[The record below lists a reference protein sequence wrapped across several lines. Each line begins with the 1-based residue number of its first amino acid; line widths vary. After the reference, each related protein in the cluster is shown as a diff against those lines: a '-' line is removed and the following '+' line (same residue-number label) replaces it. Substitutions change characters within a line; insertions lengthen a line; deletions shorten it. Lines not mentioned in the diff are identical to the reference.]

1 MHYISVS
8 EVLNTLYFS
17 VKSSQYII
25 FQCLKFSIH
34 YISAIAAK
42 VIQTRTMDDQN
53 SFVKVTVSKVL
64 KRGKLHI
71 HEFRDTNL
79 WVKSNCVCPKLK
91 KNREYFITGYE
102 DIILNRLIYTP
113 TSLVARWNT
122 RMEAKVKVIH
132 FPTTQANP
140 DHYWPA
146 SETSCKWR
154 FAGGP
159 IVARD
164 CMLAGL
170 FIYDIYRLENKQICS
185 QRTNA
190 TISKKTV

>member
-1 MHYISVS
+1 
-8 EVLNTLYFS
+8 
-17 VKSSQYII
+17 
-25 FQCLKFSIH
+25 
-34 YISAIAAK
+34 
-42 VIQTRTMDDQN
+42 MDDQN

-113 TSLVARWNT
+113 TSLVARWNS

-132 FPTTQANP
+132 FPTTHANP
-140 DHYWPA
+140 DLYWPA
-146 SETSCKWR
+146 TETPFKWR
-154 FAGGP
+154 FAGGT
-159 IVARD
+159 IMARD
-164 CMLAGL
+164 FMIAEL
-170 FIYDIYRLENKQICS
+170 FIYDIYRLESKQIYPHRAIIILYPWYQNDYIKDNS
-185 QRTNA
+185 LIKLPVNRAIFFTF
-190 TISKKTV
+190 IGS